1 VRGATS
7 AGRAT
12 SKPNQ
17 QPVRGA
23 TSAGR
28 ATSKPN
34 QQPVRGATSAG
45 RARGLAGVMR
55 HRAWQ
60 ALVLLVAALVLSSCG
75 WRGIA
80 NVPIP
85 GGPGSG
91 GPGAYDIYVQVP
103 DTLAINGN
111 SKVMV
116 ADVAVGSIR
125 AISLQNWVATLRLGL
140 DKSVKLPKNTL
151 AKIAQTSLLG
161 SQHVELIAP
170 PNPSP
175 ELLKNGD
182 TIPLKNSSAYPS
194 TEQTLASLSLILRGG
209 GIPNLEVLQN
219 EVFNIFNGRGD
230 QIRAFLGKLDTFTRQ
245 LNQQR
250 DDITHAIDS
259 TNRLL
264 VYVGGRADVLDR
276 VLTEIPPLIKH
287 FADTKNLL
295 INAVDSVGQLS
306 QNADQYLSESRANLH
321 TDLQLLQCPL
331 KELGRGAPYLIG
343 ALKLILT
350 QPYDIDTVPKIFR
363 GDYQNISL
371 TLDVTYSAV
380 DNAFL
385 TGTGFSGAL
394 RALEQ
399 SFGRDPETMI
409 PDVRFTPNPNDAPG
423 GPLVER
429 GDRNC

>member
-1 VRGATS
+1 MRCVR
-7 AGRAT
+7 
-12 SKPNQ
+12 
-17 QPVRGA
+17 
-23 TSAGR
+23 
-28 ATSKPN
+28 
-34 QQPVRGATSAG
+34 
-45 RARGLAGVMR
+45 MIR

-60 ALVLLVAALVLSSCG
+60 GMALLVAALLLSSCG
-75 WRGIA
+75 WRGIS
-80 NVPIP
+80 NVAVP

-91 GPGAYDIYVQVP
+91 AGAYRIYVQMP

-116 ADVAVGSIR
+116 ADIFVGSIK
-125 AISLQNWVATLRLGL
+125 AIQLKNWVATLTLGI
-140 DKSVKLPKNTL
+140 DKSVKLPKNAT
-151 AKIAQTSLLG
+151 AKIGQTSLLG
-161 SQHVELIAP
+161 SQHVELAAP

-175 ELLKNGD
+175 QLLKDGD
-182 TIPLKNSSAYPS
+182 TIPLKNSSAFPS
-194 TEQTLASLSLILRGG
+194 VEQTLASLALILRGG
-209 GIPNLEVLQN
+209 GIANLEVLQN
-219 EVFNIFNGRGD
+219 EVYNIFNGRGD

-245 LNQQR
+245 LNEQR

-276 VLTEIPPLIKH
+276 VLTDIPPLIKH
-287 FADTKNLL
+287 FADTRNLL
-295 INAVDSVGQLS
+295 INAVDSVGRLS
-306 QNADQYLSESRANLH
+306 QAADQYLSEARGPLH
-321 TDLQLLQCPL
+321 TDLQSLQCPL
-331 KELGRGAPYLIG
+331 KELGRASPYLIG

-350 QPYDIDTVPKIFR
+350 QPYDIDTGPKMFR

-385 TGTGFSGAL
+385 TGTALSGAL

-409 PDVRFTPNPNDAPG
+409 PDVRYTPNPNDAPG

-429 GDRNC
+429 AERGQC

>member
-1 VRGATS
+1 MS
-7 AGRAT
+7 ALR
-12 SKPNQ
+12 
-17 QPVRGA
+17 
-23 TSAGR
+23 
-28 ATSKPN
+28 
-34 QQPVRGATSAG
+34 
-45 RARGLAGVMR
+45 MIR

-60 ALVLLVAALVLSSCG
+60 GLVLLVAALVLSSCG
-75 WRGIA
+75 WKGIS

-91 GPGAYDIYVQVP
+91 SNSYTLYVQMP

-116 ADVAVGSIR
+116 ADVFVGSIK
-125 AISLQNWVATLRLGL
+125 AINLKNWVATLTLGIN
-140 DKSVKLPKNTL
+140 KNVKLPKNAT
-151 AKIAQTSLLG
+151 AKIGQTSLLG
-161 SQHVELIAP
+161 SQHIELASP
-170 PNPSP
+170 PNPSR
-175 ELLKNGD
+175 ELLKDGD
-182 TIPLKNSSAYPS
+182 TIPLKNSSAFPT

-219 EVFNIFNGRGD
+219 EVFNIFNGRSN
-230 QIRAFLGKLDTFTRQ
+230 QIRAFLGKLDTFTNQ

-276 VLTEIPPLIKH
+276 VLTDIPPLIKH
-287 FADTKNLL
+287 FADTKQLL
-295 INAVDSVGQLS
+295 INAVDSVGRLS
-306 QNADQYLSESRANLH
+306 QAADQYLSEARGPLH
-321 TDLQLLQCPL
+321 QDLQSLQCPL
-331 KELGRGAPYLIG
+331 KELGRASPYLIG

-350 QPYDIDTVPKIFR
+350 QPYDIDTIPKLMR
-363 GDYQNISL
+363 GDYQNVSI
-371 TLDVTYSAV
+371 TLDVTYSSI

-399 SFGRDPETMI
+399 SFGRDPESMI
-409 PDVRFTPNPNDAPG
+409 PDVRYTPNPNDAPG

-429 GDRNC
+429 ADRNC